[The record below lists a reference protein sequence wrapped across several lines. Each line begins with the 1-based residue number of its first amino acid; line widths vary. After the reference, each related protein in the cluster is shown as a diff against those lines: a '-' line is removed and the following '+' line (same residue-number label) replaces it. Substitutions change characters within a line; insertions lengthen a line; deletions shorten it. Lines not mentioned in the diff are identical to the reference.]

1 MSGPCERHRLIFT
14 FRICG
19 DVKFISHHDTLRM
32 FRRALARSELPI
44 SYTEGF
50 NPHPKLSLPVPR
62 PVGLSSE
69 DESLIV
75 ELEQPV
81 DPREALKRLGSQMP
95 AGVELLAAREA
106 RPGES
111 LRPARVRYRLDAGQ
125 PTDELRERVEQLA
138 IAPAALVDRKD
149 PKGGR
154 TKTIDVK
161 RFLERVEWVDDE
173 IEFVLRIGD
182 DGAAK
187 PSELAAT
194 LGFDPDSIM
203 HRIRRME
210 VQWHSTT

>member
-1 MSGPCERHRLIFT
+1 
-14 FRICG
+14 
-19 DVKFISHHDTLRM
+19 M

-44 SYTEGF
+44 RYTEGF
-50 NPHPKLSLPVPR
+50 NPHAKLSLPVPR

-75 ELEQPV
+75 ELERPV
-81 DPREALKRLGSQMP
+81 DPREALERLGTQMP
-95 AGVELLAAREA
+95 AGVELVGAREA

-111 LRPARVRYRLDAGQ
+111 LRPARVRYRLEAGE
-125 PTDELRERVEQLA
+125 PTAELRERVEHLCG
-138 IAPAALVDRKD
+138 APSAPVSRKD

-161 RFLERVEWVDDE
+161 RFLERLEWVEGE
-173 IEFVLRIGD
+173 IEFVLRIDD
-182 DGAAK
+182 DGAAR
-187 PSELAAT
+187 PSELAAI